1 MASAEGNNQSA
12 LKCVV
17 IGEMAFECSLYL
29 PMNADMN

>member
-12 LKCVV
+12 LKCV
-17 IGEMAFECSLYL
+17 GEMAFECSLYL